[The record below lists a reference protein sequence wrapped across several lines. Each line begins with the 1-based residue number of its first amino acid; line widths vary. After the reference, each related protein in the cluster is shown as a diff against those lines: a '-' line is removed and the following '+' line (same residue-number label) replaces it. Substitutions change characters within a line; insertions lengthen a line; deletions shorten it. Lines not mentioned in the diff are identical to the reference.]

1 MSRANRDIRL
11 AAAGAG
17 VYLWQIAKELNLQD
31 SNFSRKLRN
40 ELPPEEKK
48 EMLMIIERLKKEADN
63 DAENAKANM

>member
-48 EMLMIIERLKKEADN
+48 EMLMIIERLQKEADN

>member
-31 SNFSRKLRN
+31 SNFSRKLRQ
-40 ELPPEEKK
+40 ELSPDEKS
-48 EMLMIIERLKKEADN
+48 EILQIIKRLQKEAEN
-63 DAENAKANM
+63 NAENAKADE